1 VSCAPVLV
9 AWVLAALALTGCGG
23 MFGAR
28 GADVTVQL
36 EAGDRAQVMRVRQEV
51 LSGAATWGG
60 VRVGE
65 RTGDVG
71 TAALEFTLPGENLD
85 IALGAVNQV
94 DARVMSTEIDVDA
107 EQLRRVVPPADE
119 GARSPSPP
127 EDVRLRIEVNEAAA
141 AGPETFVRSMMALF
155 TVIGIVA
162 SGRWLLGLMRPR
174 SSAGRR
180 PPRRIDRADLESD
193 PPTQEN
199 PQVPPAW

>member
-1 VSCAPVLV
+1 
-9 AWVLAALALTGCGG
+9 LALTGCGA
-23 MFGAR
+23 MFGAGR
-28 GADVTVQL
+28 ADVTVQL
-36 EAGDRAQVMRVRQEV
+36 EAGDRAQMMRVRQEV

-65 RTGDVG
+65 QTGDVG

-85 IALGAVNQV
+85 IALGAIDEV
-94 DARVMSTEIDVDA
+94 DARVVSTEIDVDA
-107 EQLRRVVPPADE
+107 KQLRRDAPLPDE
-119 GARSPSPP
+119 GARAPSPP
-127 EDVRLRIEVNEAAA
+127 DDVRLRIEVTEAAA
-141 AGPETFVRSMMALF
+141 AGPETLLRSLMALF
-155 TVIGIVA
+155 TVIGIVS

-180 PPRRIDRADLESD
+180 PPRRIDRADLERD